1 MLALSIGWVS
11 GTGVM
16 AKTAGAILSDIYD
29 AWRAQDLD
37 WLASYLPDDFCH
49 VMHIPTSVDPL
60 GGARNGKAHAIERW
74 AVLLARFEILRYDT
88 TKLIVDRNRAAVEIP
103 LHYRN
108 RETGGDLETTK
119 ANFWMLE
126 DGWPVKLTEYYDVA
140 ALQTFFGPVFPD
152 AEA

>member
-1 MLALSIGWVS
+1 
-11 GTGVM
+11 M

-49 VMHIPTSVDPL
+49 VMHIPTSVHPL
-60 GGARNGKAHAIERW
+60 GGARQGKTHAIERW
-74 AVLLARFEILRYDT
+74 AVLLARYEVLRYDT
-88 TKLIVDRNRAAVEIP
+88 TNLIVDRNRAAVEVP
-103 LHYRN
+103 LHYRHRN
-108 RETGGDLETTK
+108 TGGDLETTA

-140 ALQTFFGPVFPD
+140 KLQTFFGPVVPHAD
-152 AEA
+152 A